1 MTTIEWLEH
10 YKAELN
16 NKMHNRL
23 EEINTYPFDN
33 ETNWR
38 LSEIQTI
45 SEDIQHYTNAIFALK
60 NFSDE
65 S

>member
-1 MTTIEWLEH
+1 MTTIEYLESL
-10 YKAELN
+10 KVGLN
-16 NKMHNRL
+16 RTLHKRL
-23 EEINTYPFDN
+23 DEINSYPFDS
-33 ETNWR
+33 EHNWR